1 MDTNKT
7 LDFIKRAKLVHG
19 DRYVYDYVEYINAN
33 TKVSI
38 KCKTHGLF
46 EQTPYRHLTA
56 SVGCPECA
64 GNVKL
69 TTKLFIEKAKAI
81 HGDKYDYSEVCYKN
95 IKTKVK
101 IRCLKHGYY
110 EQRPDC
116 HLKGQGCGMCANNVR
131 MTVSDFVEKA
141 NLVHGNFY
149 VYNHVDYVNNK
160 SYVYIE
166 CPIHGVFKQNA
177 SSHLRGYGCP
187 SCGIEKM
194 KSNKDYQEIK
204 KVIRQ
209 SFIEK
214 YGVDNPMHVDSIR
227 RKHKKKVNDEKVRE
241 KASITKRENN
251 SFNTSSIED
260 CVYKKLVDL
269 YGKDDVIRQY
279 KDDRYSYNCDFYIK
293 SRDLW
298 IEVNAH
304 WTHGGHW
311 YDSIEDSK
319 LVSEWSSKSLFYK
332 KAVDVFT
339 KRDVMKR
346 KSAEVAGLNYVVFW
360 SNDISDFEKWLHK
373 GCPDG
378 SDWMKEYSWL

>member
-7 LDFIKRAKLVHG
+7 LDFIKRAKSVHG

-33 TKVSI
+33 TKVFI

-101 IRCLKHGYY
+101 IRCLEHGYY
-110 EQRPDC
+110 EQRSDC

-131 MTVSDFVEKA
+131 MTVLDFVEKA
-141 NLVHGNFY
+141 NPVHGN
-149 VYNHVDYVNNK
+149 VYIYDHVDYVNNK
-160 SYVYIE
+160 SYVCIE
-166 CPIHGVFKQNA
+166 CPVHGFFEQNA
-177 SSHLRGYGCP
+177 SSHLRGCGCP
-187 SCGIEKM
+187 SCCIEKM
-194 KSNKDYQEIK
+194 KSSKDYQEIK

-214 YGVDNPMHVDSIR
+214 YGVDNPMYVESIR

-251 SFNTSSIED
+251 SFNTSFIED

-269 YGKDDVIRQY
+269 YGEDDVMRQY
-279 KDDRYSYNCDFYIK
+279 KDDRYLYNCDFYIK

-346 KSAEVAGLNYVVFW
+346 KSAEIAGLNYVVFW